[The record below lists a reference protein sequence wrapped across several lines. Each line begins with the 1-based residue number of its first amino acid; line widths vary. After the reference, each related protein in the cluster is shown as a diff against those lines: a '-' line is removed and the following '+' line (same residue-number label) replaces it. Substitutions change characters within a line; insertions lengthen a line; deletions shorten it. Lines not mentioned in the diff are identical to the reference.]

1 MFIDYERAMFEQEKL
16 SQILDIL
23 GNKNRRRIIDLLQ
36 NKPCFVTEISEKL
49 AINPKAVI
57 EHLALMQ
64 KEDVI
69 SCYCDDKRRKY
80 YFLQKKFDFA
90 LKVDPAAPEQNEQ
103 VMESA
108 EVLPLSETISHLH
121 TLMTTRRKML
131 SDLESIEKDID
142 RKMEEL
148 AANSYDVFKD
158 DTEPEILLALIHSPL
173 TPIELSDACGRP
185 IPEIT
190 AALRTLTAKGYLES
204 ANGRYSLKDLSAP
217 QQ

>member
-1 MFIDYERAMFEQEKL
+1 MFEQEKL

-23 GNKNRRRIIDLLQ
+23 GNKNRRRIIDLLH
-36 NKPCFVTEISEKL
+36 NKPCFVTEISDKL

-64 KEDVI
+64 KEEVI
-69 SCYCDDKRRKY
+69 GYYCDDKRRKY
-80 YFLQKKFDFA
+80 YYLQKKFDFSLNIA
-90 LKVDPAAPEQNEQ
+90 PATSKQEEKIIEQ
-103 VMESA
+103 A
-108 EVLPLSETISHLH
+108 DALPLSETISHLH
-121 TLMTTRRKML
+121 TLMTTRHKML

-148 AANSYDVFKD
+148 AANSYEIFKD

-190 AALRTLTAKGYLES
+190 AALRTLTSKGYLES
-204 ANGRYSLKDLSAP
+204 ANGRYSLKEISAP